1 MTYLELSPAIAA
13 LRSRPEEFELRDN
26 ALHHLGS
33 RHSFRFLDE
42 DEVRIDAACG
52 CAHLRASREQSR
64 ALHEAFRDWRASYWQ
79 PLVINREFA
88 GHFEPPGVVRG
99 MLIAL
104 LLRLIAWRPAPKS
117 LPLEQVLPVR

>member
-1 MTYLELSPAIAA
+1 MTYLELSPAITA
-13 LRSRPEEFELRDN
+13 LRTRPEEFELRDS

-33 RHSFRFLDE
+33 RHTFQFQGD
-42 DEVRIDAACG
+42 DEVRIEAACG

-64 ALHEAFRDWRASYWQ
+64 ALHEAFREWRASYWQ

-88 GHFEPPGVVRG
+88 GHFAPPGLVRR

-104 LLRLIAWRPAPKS
+104 LRWLIAWRPAPKP
-117 LPLEQVLPVR
+117 LPLDQVLPVR